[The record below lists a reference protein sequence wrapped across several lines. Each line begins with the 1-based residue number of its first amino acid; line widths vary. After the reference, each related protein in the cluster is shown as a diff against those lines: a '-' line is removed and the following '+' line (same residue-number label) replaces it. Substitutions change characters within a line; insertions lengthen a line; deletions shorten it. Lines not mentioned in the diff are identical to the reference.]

1 MTSSASSRFASLPI
15 RRQLLII
22 IFLLMLPI
30 ISFLIYLG
38 MEHRRTA
45 IMAATTATGEM
56 ADRIAGEIRQLVAGS
71 QQLASALSQL
81 HDVRNPNPA
90 AVQPLLARILRLNP
104 QYVNIAITDHNGAIW
119 VSGRSVAMPCSV
131 ADRQYFRNASAT
143 GEFSSGEYAVG
154 RVTGKPTL
162 GFSHPLF
169 DVSGEFNGIISIT
182 LEINNFCDLP
192 AQSEFPPRTS
202 IVLLDHRGTILS
214 RTLNNTMYRGKPFQK
229 KLFERI
235 VNEGDRST
243 FRAFGI
249 DGIERFS
256 SHRKLRLAGET
267 TPDLYIRAGISIHD
281 ALAETNRILL
291 MSSMVSIL
299 AIVVAFGCAWLIGKR
314 SVVDC
319 VNALEVA
326 SRRVAEGDLQVRVA
340 DTVSGGELGRLAKTF
355 DFMAQRLAQ
364 REQDMNQ
371 AREALLASR
380 NMLQQL
386 NHRLETARE
395 LERKHLARE
404 IHDVMGQSLTAL
416 MLNVTWMIEHS
427 ALQTADSLDRAT
439 EILNLIDT
447 LTNVVHSIT
456 AELSPPLLEQG
467 LAAAIEWHARE
478 FERRSGISCVT
489 MLDERSSLLLNNE
502 VETLLFRIVQ
512 EALTNVVRHAGASEI
527 SISLCT
533 AQGAVILEVAD
544 NGTGIVEES
553 ISSPIAFG
561 LLGMR
566 QRAQMCGATFTILGA
581 SGRGTIVKLEV
592 PTAKETSL

>member
-1 MTSSASSRFASLPI
+1 MPRSSSTRFASMPI
-15 RRQLLII
+15 RRQLLVII
-22 IFLLMLPI
+22 LLLMLPI
-30 ISFLIYLG
+30 VTFVAYIGIQL
-38 MEHRRTA
+38 RRDA
-45 IMAATTATGEM
+45 IKAATAATGEM
-56 ADRIAGEIRQLVAGS
+56 ADSIAAEVRQLVAGS

-81 HDVRNPNPA
+81 HDVQHPDPA
-90 AVQPLLARILRLNP
+90 SLRPLLARILRLNP
-104 QYVNIAITDHNGAIW
+104 QYVNIAITDHNANIW
-119 VSGRSVAMPCSV
+119 VSGHPVLDLYSVS
-131 ADRQYFRNASAT
+131 DRRYFKKTAST
-143 GEFSSGEYAVG
+143 GNFSSGEYVVG
-154 RVTGKPTL
+154 RITGKPTFGL
-162 GFSHPLF
+162 GYPLF
-169 DVSGEFNGIISIT
+169 NAQGNFNGIISIT
-182 LEINNFCDLP
+182 LDLNNLTRLSAQDNFP
-192 AQSEFPPRTS
+192 AKTS
-202 IVLLDHRGTILS
+202 IVLLDHQGTILS
-214 RTLNNTMYRGKPFQK
+214 RTLNNEAYRGKRFK
-229 KLFERI
+229 KELFERI
-235 VNEGDRST
+235 ENLDDRST
-243 FRAFGI
+243 FRAHGI

-256 SHRKLRLAGET
+256 SHRKLRLEGET
-267 TPDLYIRAGISIHD
+267 KPYLYIRAGISVED
-281 ALAETNRILL
+281 ALIKSNRILL
-291 MSSMVSIL
+291 ISSAVSVI
-299 AIVVAFGCAWLIGKR
+299 AIGAAFVFAWLLGKR

-416 MLNVTWMIEHS
+416 ILNVTWMIEHS

-533 AQGAVILEVAD
+533 APGAVILEVAD

-581 SGRGTIVKLEV
+581 PGRGTIVKLEV